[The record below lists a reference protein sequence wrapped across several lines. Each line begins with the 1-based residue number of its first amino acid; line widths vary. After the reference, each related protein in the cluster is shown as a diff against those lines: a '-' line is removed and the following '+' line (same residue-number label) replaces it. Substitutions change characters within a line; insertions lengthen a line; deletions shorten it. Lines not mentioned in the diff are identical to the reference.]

1 MIALRSVHYRAGKH
15 FAVESL
21 DMTVPTGSIYGFI
34 GPNGAGKT
42 TTMRLILGLLAPKAG
57 TIEVLGHRMPREA
70 RLALAKVGVVPERPH
85 VYPTFTV
92 DEAMRF
98 HSAFHTGWD
107 AARATKLRAQF
118 ELLPHQLVGSLSK
131 GQTGKLMMLLA
142 LSQSPELLIL
152 DEPTDGLDPV
162 VRQEVLEA
170 LTEFVATK
178 KATVLVSSHL
188 VHEQERICDWVG
200 VMDHGRLIAE
210 LPMTVFRNGIKRLR
224 VGAGVSDAAAQAA
237 PFLAV
242 SRRALENGAEEWL
255 VRNWEPSM
263 HSWFVS
269 VGVPLQEVIDLDLE
283 QAFVSLL
290 RAARA
295 NSANAADAAAK
306 EAA

>member
-1 MIALRSVHYRAGKH
+1 MIALRAVHYRAGKH

-42 TTMRLILGLLAPKAG
+42 TTMRLILGLLTAKSG
-57 TIEVLGHRMPREA
+57 TVELLGHPMPRDA
-70 RLALAKVGVVPERPH
+70 RIALAKVGVVPERPH

-98 HSAFHTGWD
+98 HSAFHRGWD
-107 AARATKLRAQF
+107 ASRAAKLRAQF
-118 ELLPHQLVGSLSK
+118 ELLPNQLVGSLSK

-142 LSQSPELLIL
+142 LSQSPDLLIL

-224 VGAGVSDAAAQAA
+224 VGAGVSESAAKAA
-237 PFLAV
+237 PFLLV
-242 SRRALENGAEEWL
+242 SRRALGDGAEEWL
-255 VRNWEPSM
+255 VRNWDESM

-295 NSANAADAAAK
+295 TAAAATATTQ

>member
-15 FAVESL
+15 FALESL
-21 DMTVPTGSIYGFI
+21 DMTVPTGSIYGFL

-42 TTMRLILGLLAPKAG
+42 TTMRLILGLLAPHGG
-57 TIEVLGHRMPREA
+57 TIEVLGHPMPRDA
-70 RLALAKVGVVPERPH
+70 RIALAKVGVVPERPH
-85 VYPTFTV
+85 VYPTLTV
-92 DEAMRF
+92 GEAMRL
-98 HSAFHTGWD
+98 HAAFHRGWD
-107 AARATKLRAQF
+107 SARAEKLRAQF

-142 LSQSPELLIL
+142 LSQTPDLLVL

-170 LTEFVATK
+170 LAEFVATK
-178 KATVLVSSHL
+178 RATVLVSSHL

-210 LPMTVFRNGIKRLR
+210 LPMKDFRNGIKRLR
-224 VGAGVSDAAAQAA
+224 VDARAAASANATA
-237 PFLAV
+237 PFLTVA
-242 SRRALENGAEEWL
+242 RRPLGDGAEEWL

-263 HSWFVS
+263 HSWFTAA
-269 VGVPLQEVIDLDLE
+269 GVPLREVIDLDLE

-295 NSANAADAAAK
+295 SAVK

>member
-15 FAVESL
+15 FAVDSL

-34 GPNGAGKT
+34 GPNGAGET
-42 TTMRLILGLLAPKAG
+42 TTMRLILGLLTPKSG
-57 TIEVLGHRMPREA
+57 TVELLGHPMPRDA
-70 RLALAKVGVVPERPH
+70 RIALAKVGVVPERPH

-98 HSAFHTGWD
+98 HSAFHRGWD
-107 AARATKLRAQF
+107 SARAAKLRAQF
-118 ELLPHQLVGSLSK
+118 ELLPHQPVASLSK

-224 VGAGVSDAAAQAA
+224 VGAGVSDSTAKLA
-237 PFLAV
+237 PFLVV
-242 SRRALENGAEEWL
+242 SRRSLGDGAEEWL
-255 VRNWEPSM
+255 VRNWDETM

-295 NSANAADAAAK
+295 TASAASASK

>member
-1 MIALRSVHYRAGKH
+1 
-15 FAVESL
+15 
-21 DMTVPTGSIYGFI
+21 
-34 GPNGAGKT
+34 
-42 TTMRLILGLLAPKAG
+42 
-57 TIEVLGHRMPREA
+57 
-70 RLALAKVGVVPERPH
+70 
-85 VYPTFTV
+85 
-92 DEAMRF
+92 
-98 HSAFHTGWD
+98 
-107 AARATKLRAQF
+107 
-118 ELLPHQLVGSLSK
+118 
-131 GQTGKLMMLLA
+131 MMLLA

-224 VGAGVSDAAAQAA
+224 VGAGVSDSTATLA
-237 PFLAV
+237 PFLVV
-242 SRRALENGAEEWL
+242 SRRSLGDGAEEWL
-255 VRNWEPSM
+255 VRNWDETM
-263 HSWFVS
+263 RSWFVS

-295 NSANAADAAAK
+295 AASAASASK